1 MLTIGTVIPR
11 AISLSS
17 ASAWPHG
24 AHGRYVSARSLR
36 IVVADDEQDSV
47 SMLKLLLNDEGHDVI
62 GLQKGA
68 EVLRMVE
75 EFDPDAVVL
84 DIAMPD
90 KSGYEIAKEIR
101 KRYGQIKPLLI
112 AVSGRYKK
120 VSDRMLGEIVG
131 FDHYLLKPYEPK
143 ELLALLRYC

>member
-1 MLTIGTVIPR
+1 
-11 AISLSS
+11 
-17 ASAWPHG
+17 
-24 AHGRYVSARSLR
+24 
-36 IVVADDEQDSV
+36 
-47 SMLKLLLNDEGHDVI
+47 MLKLLLNDEGHDVV
-62 GLQKGA
+62 GLQRGA
-68 EVLRMVE
+68 EVIATIE

-101 KRYGQIKPLLI
+101 ARYGEIRPLLI

-120 VSDRMLGEIVG
+120 ASDRMLGEIVG

-143 ELLALLRYC
+143 DLLALLRYC

>member
-1 MLTIGTVIPR
+1 MRGVYPR
-11 AISLSS
+11 LLPRS
-17 ASAWPHG
+17 ASASPWNSG
-24 AHGRYVSARSLR
+24 YAHRHAAPRSLR
-36 IVVADDEQDSV
+36 VIVADDEADSV
-47 SMLKLLLNDEGHDVI
+47 AMLKLLLNDEGHDVI
-62 GLQKGA
+62 GLQRGA
-68 EVLRMVE
+68 EVMPLVE
-75 EFDPDAVVL
+75 EFDPHAVVL

-143 ELLALLRYC
+143 ELLALLRFC

>member
-1 MLTIGTVIPR
+1 MRGVHTRPIP
-11 AISLSS
+11 LSS
-17 ASAWPHG
+17 ASAWISG
-24 AHGRYVSARSLR
+24 SAYRHAAPRSLR
-36 IVVADDEQDSV
+36 VVVADDEADSV
-47 SMLKLLLNDEGHDVI
+47 AMLKLLLNDEGHDVI
-62 GLQKGA
+62 GLQRGV
-68 EVLRMVE
+68 EVMSVVE

-90 KSGYEIAKEIR
+90 MSGYEIAKEIR

-143 ELLALLRYC
+143 DLLALLRFC

>member
-1 MLTIGTVIPR
+1 MRRVYRRLIP
-11 AISLSS
+11 LSS
-17 ASAWPHG
+17 SSPWGSGAAHRHSAP
-24 AHGRYVSARSLR
+24 RSLR
-36 IVVADDEQDSV
+36 VIVADDEADSV
-47 SMLKLLLNDEGHDVI
+47 AMLKLLLNDEGHDVV
-62 GLQKGA
+62 GLQRGA
-68 EVLRMVE
+68 EVIAAIE

-101 KRYGQIKPLLI
+101 ARYGNIRPLLI
-112 AVSGRYKK
+112 AISGRYKK

-143 ELLALLRYC
+143 DLLALLRYC